1 VAIAN
6 GPTSFACAISF
17 AILAAQSFE
26 RAIAQ
31 KKKDLRSA
39 NSYRSTAAAVPHTC
53 ERAAK
58 HQKKLVPATE
68 SNSRHRVLEARVLPL
83 N

>member
-17 AILAAQSFE
+17 AIWAAQSFE

-39 NSYRSTAAAVPHTC
+39 NSYRSTAAAVLHSC
-53 ERAAK
+53 ERAVK
-58 HQKKLVPATE
+58 
-68 SNSRHRVLEARVLPL
+68 AREEVGTGY
-83 N
+83 